1 MNTNTNISQ
10 STTATGIG
18 SQLRP
23 LDSVLQS
30 ARESYVHVLGDS
42 IRFGKHSFD
51 ANQLGELLSLLLDQ
65 HPELKI

>member
-1 MNTNTNISQ
+1 MNTNIDISQ
-10 STTATGIG
+10 SITATAIG

-30 ARESYVHVLGDS
+30 ARESYVHVLGDR

-51 ANQLGELLSLLLDQ
+51 ANQLG
-65 HPELKI
+65 

>member
-1 MNTNTNISQ
+1 MNTNTGISQ
-10 STTATGIG
+10 SITATGIG

-30 ARESYVHVLGDS
+30 AQGSYVQVLGNY
-42 IRFGKHSFD
+42 IRFGKHTFD

>member
-1 MNTNTNISQ
+1 MNTNTGISQ
-10 STTATGIG
+10 SITATGIG
-18 SQLRP
+18 SQLRH

-30 ARESYVHVLGDS
+30 ARESYVQVLG
-42 IRFGKHSFD
+42 IGKHTTIFDFD

>member
-1 MNTNTNISQ
+1 MNTNTGISQ
-10 STTATGIG
+10 SITATAIG

-23 LDSVLQS
+23 LDSVPQS
-30 ARESYVHVLGDS
+30 ARKSYVQVLGNY
-42 IRFGKHSFD
+42 IQFGKHTFD

>member
-1 MNTNTNISQ
+1 MNSDTGISQ
-10 STTATGIG
+10 SITATGIG

-30 ARESYVHVLGDS
+30 ARESYVQVLGNY
-42 IRFGKHSFD
+42 IRFGKHTFD

>member
-1 MNTNTNISQ
+1 MNTNTGISQ
-10 STTATGIG
+10 SITAAGIS
-18 SQLRP
+18 SQLCP

-30 ARESYVHVLGDS
+30 ARESYVQVLGNY
-42 IRFGKHSFD
+42 IRFGKHTFD

>member
-1 MNTNTNISQ
+1 MNANTGISQ
-10 STTATGIG
+10 SITATGIG

-23 LDSVLQS
+23 LDSVLQP
-30 ARESYVHVLGDS
+30 AREFSPYALGDY
-42 IRFGKHSFD
+42 IQFGKHSFD

>member
-1 MNTNTNISQ
+1 MNTNTGISQ
-10 STTATGIG
+10 SITATGIG

-23 LDSVLQS
+23 SASILQP
-30 ARESYVHVLGDS
+30 AQESYVHVLGDS

>member
-1 MNTNTNISQ
+1 MNTNTDISQ
-10 STTATGIG
+10 LTTITGIG

-30 ARESYVHVLGDS
+30 ARESYVHVLGDR

-51 ANQLGELLSLLLDQ
+51 ANQLEELLSLLLDQ
-65 HPELKI
+65 HPELKL